1 MLYDAKAASLRERI
15 DLLRETRLFASRIVL
30 MIDMVRGS
38 LVNRLAG
45 RMQEGRRFIR
55 ISSGNRVEHLAGRF
69 LDARLLRHVFRMTLR
84 IGLDTQNRRF
94 DIRQMF
100 HPPFQFRYRCILS
113 RCF

>member
-1 MLYDAKAASLRERI
+1 MLYDTKAFSLRERI
-15 DLLRETRLFASRIVL
+15 DLLRETRLFAGRIVL

-38 LVNRLAG
+38 LIDRLAG

-55 ISSGNRVEHLAGRF
+55 VSCGNRVEHLAGRF
-69 LDARLLRHVFRMTLR
+69 LDTSLLRHVLRMTLR
-84 IGLDTQNRRF
+84 IGLYTQNRRF

-100 HPPFQFRYRCILS
+100 HPPFQFCYRCILS